1 MSSPPPEN
9 LLGNVKWSRTHV
21 TEILRRIRDREDGT
35 KFYLKKIE
43 KNVSELLKEEKDVAK
58 NSEIPKYNKTY
69 TQVYPSQ
76 N

>member
-1 MSSPPPEN
+1 MGQN
-9 LLGNVKWSRTHV
+9 FIK
-21 TEILRRIRDREDGT
+21 
-35 KFYLKKIE
+35 KKIE

-58 NSEIPKYNKTY
+58 NSEIHKYNKTY